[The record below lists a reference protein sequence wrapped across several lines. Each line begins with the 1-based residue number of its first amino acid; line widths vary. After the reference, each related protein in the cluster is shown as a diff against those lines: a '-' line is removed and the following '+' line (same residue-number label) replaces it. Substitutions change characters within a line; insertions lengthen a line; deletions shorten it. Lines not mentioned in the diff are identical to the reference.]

1 VGSGR
6 LLRRAAQQA
15 RSDRDRELHPEGRLM
30 DALMF
35 LVHPR
40 HGKRMSWTVFEQN
53 LLLTEGWREVNA
65 ADYHVFQE
73 SP

>member
-1 VGSGR
+1 
-6 LLRRAAQQA
+6 
-15 RSDRDRELHPEGRLM
+15 M